1 MSRRTVLLAL
11 TLAACANERPP
22 VLSTGL
28 DAGLAADGSP
38 APDRA
43 DTAPDDALRA
53 DTVWFDAPASDG
65 APTADA
71 SAPDAGPPPTAPSF
85 GPGFTDLTADI
96 ETNPPFRLEAPSV
109 TTGGDPEYTA
119 GLFTDTGVHL
129 QRRSTSMEP
138 RETVLYRYDPA
149 AGALLRGAPL
159 VSRTDGRALGAGMI
173 LDLDGDGRM
182 DLVAMRPRFEL
193 AWGTVDGGFDG
204 TAPLDGVVVAPGTY
218 APPWGSMNIDD
229 LDDDGWLDV
238 MVGST
243 TCCSTCREMKLFLR
257 TGPRTFADRTELL
270 GEAEATTGVA
280 LMSVPL
286 WGARTLVVVGNQC
299 GGEAPGFYRRGET
312 DAQGYPRF
320 DPGDPTPDDAY
331 VRRRD
336 DPGPRHAIT
345 RWAPMAAALADLDR
359 DGRDDLGISLNF
371 YVSQFQ
377 NVGPMRFV
385 DRTGSSGP
393 PEVLSAIGRPMIP
406 WGLAYVDFDQDG
418 RDDEVVTHGNDHS
431 SMVDP
436 AAFIGPMRS
445 RAMWNAGAFRW
456 VDVTAALHLDRMG
469 QWRSLTVGDLEG
481 DGDADLIVGGAGDL
495 PRVYR
500 NDLRHGNHGFSL
512 RLRGTTS
519 NALGIGAV
527 VEVTPR
533 MGDPAQRYVAGGMA
547 SPFVTSEPL
556 VFVGLGASTRAA
568 RVRITW
574 PSGTV
579 QELTDLAAGTRHTV
593 TEPVTLAVDPPTRHL
608 TVASRAAATLRI
620 TPRAA
625 DGSVRAGATVTAAVT
640 AGTARIAEAPS
651 WDGAAFVVRVQ
662 APTAAG
668 SSVVTVRIDG
678 TPLNVRPRLWWD

>member
-1 MSRRTVLLAL
+1 MSHRIALVAL
-11 TLAACANERPP
+11 TLAACSNERPP
-22 VLSTGL
+22 VLSSGL
-28 DAGLAADGSP
+28 DAGLGADAARTVDARSD
-38 APDRA
+38 A
-43 DTAPDDALRA
+43 TADDARSDVLTDGRA
-53 DTVWFDAPASDG
+53 VDG
-65 APTADA
+65 PLAVD
-71 SAPDAGPPPTAPSF
+71 APDAPDAPPPPSF

-96 ETNPPFRLEAPSV
+96 ETSPPFRLEAPSA

-119 GLFTDTGVHL
+119 GVFTDTGVHL
-129 QRRSTSMEP
+129 QRRTTSMEP
-138 RETVLYRYDPA
+138 IETVLYRYDPA
-149 AGALLRGAPL
+149 TGALTRGASL
-159 VSRTDGRALGAGMI
+159 TSRRDGRALGAGMV

-193 AWGTVDGGFDG
+193 AWGTADGGFEA
-204 TAPLDGVVVAPGTY
+204 TEPLDGVVVAPGTY
-218 APPWGSMNIDD
+218 APPWGSMNVDD

-238 MVGST
+238 MVGTS

-257 TGPRTFADRTELL
+257 TGPRTFADRTDLL

-331 VRRRD
+331 VRLHD
-336 DPGPRHAIT
+336 DPGPRHTIT

-359 DGRDDLGISLNF
+359 DGRDDLGLSLNF
-371 YVSQFQ
+371 YVSRFQ
-377 NVGPMRFV
+377 NVGPMRLV
-385 DRTGSSGP
+385 DRTDADGP
-393 PEVLSAIGRPMIP
+393 PELRSAIGRPMIP
-406 WGLAYVDFDQDG
+406 WGLAFVDFDQDG

-436 AAFIGPMRS
+436 AAFIGPMRT
-445 RAMWNAGAFRW
+445 RALWNAGAFRW
-456 VDVTAALHLDRMG
+456 VDVSAALHLDRMG

-495 PRVYR
+495 PRVFR
-500 NDLRHGNHGFSL
+500 NDIRSGNHGFSL

-519 NALGIGAV
+519 NALGVGAV
-527 VEVTPR
+527 VEVTVR
-533 MGDPAQRYVAGGMA
+533 AGDVTQRYVAGGMA

-556 VFVGLGASTRAA
+556 VFVGLGAAERAA

-579 QELTDLAAGTRHTV
+579 QELSDVAAGTRHTV
-593 TEPVTLAVDPPTRHL
+593 TEPVTLTVDPPTRHL

-625 DGSVRAGATVTAAVT
+625 DGSLRPGATVTAAVT
-640 AGTARIAEAPS
+640 AGAARIPEAPT
-651 WDGAAFVVRVQ
+651 WDGSAFVVRVQ
-662 APTAAG
+662 PPATAG

-678 TPLNVRPRLWWD
+678 APLGVRPRLWWD